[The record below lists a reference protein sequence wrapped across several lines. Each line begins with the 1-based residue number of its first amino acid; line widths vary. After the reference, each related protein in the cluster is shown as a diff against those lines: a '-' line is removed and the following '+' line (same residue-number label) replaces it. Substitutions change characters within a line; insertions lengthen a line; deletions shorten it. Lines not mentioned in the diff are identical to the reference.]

1 MPLLSFRPFSDKSAA
16 RSRKKHN
23 NAFVI
28 NVMATESTDTAVPK
42 VIQVP
47 EYFYAIDINYLTH
60 MIADMLSRLITHND
74 LIPLTPSNITRFHS
88 RTPPNISLHDY
99 LRRIVKYASVEKACL
114 LILLIYIDRVCEL
127 HPQFTIS
134 SLTVHR
140 FLITAVTVSSKSLCD
155 AYCTN
160 SHYAKVGGISTQELN
175 ALELEFLRLID
186 WNLASS
192 GAILQQY
199 YANLIQQHPCYERL
213 RSLDDNAT
221 DDNSVTKESN
231 NSNNNNNTST
241 DTMTTTSSKPVYR
254 YTKRTGKRRRS
265 STVIAEAAA
274 ATATSPSTV
283 GDQKMVQQGKEELV
297 EEDEEDDNNNDD
309 DDDDEERTVRHFDT
323 LLQRDWIPYIA

>member
-1 MPLLSFRPFSDKSAA
+1 
-16 RSRKKHN
+16 
-23 NAFVI
+23 
-28 NVMATESTDTAVPK
+28 
-42 VIQVP
+42 
-47 EYFYAIDINYLTH
+47 
-60 MIADMLSRLITHND
+60 MLSRLITHND

-192 GAILQQY
+192 GATLQQY

-213 RSLDDNAT
+213 RSLDDNTA
-221 DDNSVTKESN
+221 DDISS
-231 NSNNNNNTST
+231 SDNNNNNTSATKDSNNTLT
-241 DTMTTTSSKPVYR
+241 DTTATNTTTSSTSSASKPVCR

-274 ATATSPSTV
+274 AAASTPSSV
-283 GDQKMVQQGKEELV
+283 GDQKMIEQGKEDLV
-297 EEDEEDDNNNDD
+297 EEEDEDDEE
-309 DDDDEERTVRHFDT
+309 EERTVRHFDT

>member
-1 MPLLSFRPFSDKSAA
+1 
-16 RSRKKHN
+16 
-23 NAFVI
+23 
-28 NVMATESTDTAVPK
+28 
-42 VIQVP
+42 
-47 EYFYAIDINYLTH
+47 
-60 MIADMLSRLITHND
+60 MLSRLITHND

-192 GAILQQY
+192 GATLQQY

-213 RSLDDNAT
+213 RSLDDNTA
-221 DDNSVTKESN
+221 DNISS
-231 NSNNNNNTST
+231 SDNNNNTSATKDSNNTLT
-241 DTMTTTSSKPVYR
+241 DTTATNTTTSSTSSVSKPVYR

-274 ATATSPSTV
+274 AAASTPSSV
-283 GDQKMVQQGKEELV
+283 GDQKMIEQGKEDLV
-297 EEDEEDDNNNDD
+297 EEEDEDD
-309 DDDDEERTVRHFDT
+309 DDDDEDDDEEERTVRHFDT

>member
-1 MPLLSFRPFSDKSAA
+1 
-16 RSRKKHN
+16 
-23 NAFVI
+23 
-28 NVMATESTDTAVPK
+28 MATESTETAIPK

-221 DDNSVTKESN
+221 DDIGSHDN
-231 NSNNNNNTST
+231 NVAMKDSNNNTST
-241 DTMTTTSSKPVYR
+241 DTATTTTTNTTTSSTSSASKPVYR

-274 ATATSPSTV
+274 AAASTPSTAGG
-283 GDQKMVQQGKEELV
+283 GDQKIREQGKEDLV
-297 EEDEEDDNNNDD
+297 EEDENEEEDDDDEDNNDD
-309 DDDDEERTVRHFDT
+309 DDDEEERTVRHFDT